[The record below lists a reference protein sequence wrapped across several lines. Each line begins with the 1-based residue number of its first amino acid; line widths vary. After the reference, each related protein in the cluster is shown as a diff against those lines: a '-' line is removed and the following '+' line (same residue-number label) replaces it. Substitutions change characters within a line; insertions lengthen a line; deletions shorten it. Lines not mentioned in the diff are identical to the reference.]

1 VVRFIVGKRV
11 RTGVSL
17 WPAIGRG
24 LLLTISTWS
33 AALQLFE
40 PTSVAARAAGN
51 SPLMDIMNAIA
62 LGLCAL
68 GWADV
73 LAHDIGGRLLLPGLP
88 MRIRHQ
94 VCVALY
100 SALGLAYWVR
110 SFVTA
115 EHSALTLQVGAFYLV
130 VGSFALAAAWA
141 IAQEDFVTKEHG

>member
-1 VVRFIVGKRV
+1 VVRYLLGERIRPGL
-11 RTGVSL
+11 SL
-17 WPAIGRG
+17 WPAISRG

-33 AALQLFE
+33 ASLQLFE
-40 PTSVAARAAGN
+40 PTSVAARAVG
-51 SPLMDIMNAIA
+51 DISLIDVMNVIA

-73 LAHDIGGRLLLPGLP
+73 LAHDIGGRMLLPGLP

-100 SALGLAYWVR
+100 SALGLAYWIR
-110 SFVTA
+110 SFVTN

-130 VGSFALAAAWA
+130 VGAFALAAAWA
-141 IAQEDFVTKEHG
+141 IAREDLVS

>member
-1 VVRFIVGKRV
+1 MVHFILGQRV
-11 RTGVSL
+11 RQGVSL

-40 PTSVAARAAGN
+40 PTSVAARAVGD
-51 SPLMDIMNAIA
+51 SSLIDIMNAIA

-130 VGSFALAAAWA
+130 VGTFALAAAWA
-141 IAQEDFVTKEHG
+141 IAREDLGPKGSG